1 MEVRKLQLIGGSS
14 YMISLPKD
22 WIRENT
28 LNQGDEIALS
38 KHEQYL
44 RIQPKKYAED
54 QPKKVHINKIY
65 RHDEK
70 FINRFILHLYL
81 HGYDEITIEDK
92 AITPNTAMRISE
104 IAKKFAGMEVI
115 HAGDDQI
122 VLKCLSIPEMDTI
135 SLITRMLQL
144 TSGMMDSIEDG
155 IRLKDSEEL
164 LNVQKF
170 KEETLRLFHLITRYE
185 NKLSSVSQISPKII
199 LANSMVEMA
208 KSLSELAEE
217 VGSFQGE
224 SLADTLIF
232 LRELKNILNSSIEA
246 YIEANIEKS
255 EQLVHE
261 IKKIE
266 LKSRNVPYSLRL
278 GYKYL
283 KLISETAFDNAIK
296 VSIIG
301 SQFKRTY

>member
-38 KHEQYL
+38 RHKQHL
-44 RIQPKKYAED
+44 KIQPKKYAGN
-54 QPKKVHINKIY
+54 QPKKTHINKIY
-65 RHDEK
+65 RHDIH
-70 FINRFILHLYL
+70 FIKRFILNLYMQ
-81 HGYDEITIEDK
+81 GYDEITIEDK
-92 AITPNTAMRISE
+92 AITPNITMRISD
-104 IAKKFAGMEVI
+104 IAKNLAGMEVI
-115 HAGDDQI
+115 HAGDDRI
-122 VLKCLSIPEMDTI
+122 VLKCLSLPEMDI
-135 SLITRMLQL
+135 LSLIRRMLQL
-144 TSGMMDSIEDG
+144 ISSMMDSIEDG

-164 LNVQKF
+164 LNVQKL
-170 KEETLRLFHLITRYE
+170 KEDTLRLFHLITRYE
-185 NKLSSVSQISPKII
+185 NKLSETSQISSRII
-199 LANSMVEMA
+199 IANSMIEMA
-208 KSLSELAEE
+208 NSLSELAEE
-217 VGSFQGE
+217 AVSIHGE

-246 YIEANIEKS
+246 YIEASVEKS
-255 EQLVHE
+255 ENLVQE
-261 IKKIE
+261 MKKIE
-266 LKSRNVPYSLRL
+266 LKSRNVPYSLKS

-301 SQFKRTY
+301 P